1 MSESKSKFRWIG
13 AFFDVVLPA
22 IGFLA
27 LWLCLMVTMLTA
39 IETVVETKANAR
51 RAVEHEQ
58 RIAALEVRV
67 RQQPVETTIGR
78 DALSLRP

>member
-13 AFFDVVLPA
+13 AFVDVVLPA

-27 LWLCLMVTMLTA
+27 LWLCLMITMFTA
-39 IETVVETKANAR
+39 VETVTETRANAR
-51 RAVEHEQ
+51 RAAEHEQ
-58 RIAALEVRV
+58 RIAALEAQV
-67 RQQPVETTIGR
+67 RQQTAETTIGR

>member
-27 LWLCLMVTMLTA
+27 LWLCLMITMFTA
-39 IETVVETKANAR
+39 IETVTETRANAR
-51 RAVEHEQ
+51 RAAEHEQ
-58 RIAALEVRV
+58 RIAALEAQV
-67 RQQPVETTIGR
+67 RQQTVETAVGR
-78 DALSLRP
+78 NALSLRP